1 MSEPRKLGDG
11 LDRIQARIEAI
22 RNRPAEDVAA
32 DEKTPAPDKTPRP
45 KQAAPKLPTVP
56 TEPPTTKRVPPNQ
69 RGYVQAT
76 NEIAQMRGQITPDRP
91 PLSYY
96 SPELIQCTLPHSD
109 PKARD
114 WARKNGNFA
123 LVISSGVDSDLQPFG
138 VPYGSFPRLVLAH
151 IITRVV
157 ATRDRRIE
165 LASHFSSFL
174 REIGYTSNH
183 RGKGIKSQRLHD
195 QLSRLLNAHISFQY
209 REGDEAVGR
218 MRVHQMSVAPDFD
231 LWWNYKA
238 PEQDSLFS
246 SWVEISQEFYDA
258 ILRSPVP
265 LRTDILKALK
275 KSPLAIDV
283 YMWVSYRLFGMRAST
298 QQELHVSFGALQ
310 AQFGTGIA
318 EENYRQFR
326 QELKLAFGKVAA
338 LWHEGTDAQP
348 GKTLLRYEFI
358 DTGLQL
364 YHSPLLVGR
373 GDRTTNKE
381 AAAELFERREFS
393 TATRA
398 KARVIADKHN
408 IDYITQQYFEWVEKN
423 GITPATPDA
432 HYLKFVRSHV
442 KRNP

>member
-1 MSEPRKLGDG
+1 MSEPRTLGDG
-11 LDRIQARIEAI
+11 LDRIQARIAALRE
-22 RNRPAEDVAA
+22 RPAAPQAED
-32 DEKTPAPDKTPRP
+32 APKETPRP
-45 KQAAPKLPTVP
+45 KQAAPKQAVAPAET
-56 TEPPTTKRVPPNQ
+56 PPTKRVHPNQ
-69 RGYVQAT
+69 RGYVKAT
-76 NEIAQMRGQITPDRP
+76 NEIAQMRGQIAPDRP

-109 PKARD
+109 PKTRD

-123 LVISSGVDSDLQPFG
+123 LVISSGVDGNLQPFG

-157 ATRDRRIE
+157 ATRERRID

-174 REIGYTSNH
+174 KEIGYTSNH
-183 RGKGIKSQRLHD
+183 RGNGVKSQRLHD

-209 REGDEAVGR
+209 REGDETVGR

-238 PEQDSLFS
+238 PEQESLFS

-265 LRTDILKALK
+265 LRTDVLKALK

-283 YMWVSYRLFGMRAST
+283 YMWVSYRLFGMRASG
-298 QQELHVSFGALQ
+298 QQELHVSFSALQ

-326 QELKLAFGKVAA
+326 QELKIAFSKVAV
-338 LWHEGTDAQP
+338 LWHEGTDDP
-348 GKTLLRYEFI
+348 PKKSLLQYEFI

-373 GDRTTNKE
+373 GDRMTDKE
-381 AAAELFERREFS
+381 AAADLFTRREFS

-408 IDYITQQYFEWVEKN
+408 IDYITQQYFEWVEKK
-423 GITPATPDA
+423 GIVPATPDA